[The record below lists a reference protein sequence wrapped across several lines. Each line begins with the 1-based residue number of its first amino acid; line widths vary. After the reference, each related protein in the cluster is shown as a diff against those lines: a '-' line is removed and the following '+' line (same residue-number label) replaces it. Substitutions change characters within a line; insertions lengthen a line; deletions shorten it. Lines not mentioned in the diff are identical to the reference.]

1 MIRQFALFFFLWLSC
16 ATNDLFY
23 GLQVRISNEV
33 LGRYLH
39 IGLGPVKFRV
49 LVTPAVILLM
59 ENLTGLQLGGGL
71 LPGTEHLVQPGSVLV
86 LSDIRL
92 PRPPH

>member
-1 MIRQFALFFFLWLSC
+1 M
-16 ATNDLFY
+16 
-23 GLQVRISNEV
+23 RISNEV

-39 IGLGPVKFRV
+39 IGLGLVKFRV
-49 LVTPAVILLM
+49 LVTPAVILLL

-71 LPGTEHLVQPGSVLV
+71 LPGTEHLVQPGGVLV